1 MGDKQKVLIVDDDK
15 PLTLLIATF
24 LRDAGYEP
32 LTAVDAM
39 QGFMFALREKPGL
52 ILLDISMPAGGGLS
66 VLERLGKAAPGRLVP
81 VVVVTAHQD
90 AAVEAAARAKGAVA
104 VLRKPIDRDTLL
116 AAVAAALKPA

>member
-1 MGDKQKVLIVDDDK
+1 
-15 PLTLLIATF
+15 
-24 LRDAGYEP
+24 
-32 LTAVDAM
+32 
-39 QGFMFALREKPGL
+39 
-52 ILLDISMPAGGGLS
+52 MPAGGGLS